1 MMNGR
6 GESDS
11 AIVAG
16 KPTNKAERSAAEPA
30 EPRAEAKGNAGQQ
43 STRRAQ
49 NRVSV
54 SQALERIRQT
64 ARQRKKEKFTAL
76 FHHVSIDHLEEAFLE
91 LKENAAPGVDGLTC
105 RDYEQHLEHN
115 LEDLHARVHRG
126 AYRALP
132 SRRVYIPKP
141 DGRQRPIAVAA
152 LETLQYG
159 LARDTELAGCLV
171 HGHEAV
177 PSSLAESGDEVI
189 GQANAP
195 GCAGRQLLA
204 RNDAVVEP
212 AVQSRRGDA
221 EHDRGLLDRRQFA
234 LGGGRPGLEA
244 RDVPVATQIADTARL
259 EAMAVYRGAPLAL
272 EDAGN
277 HGVWIM
283 DGQPADEC
291 DRVLIGAYRGRPR
304 ARQREIDL
312 VERAALPAQR
322 EVGCSLVALD
332 LYDDLLEQCS
342 QQLFPVTRRGRCRV
356 PDGGKIGPEREQT
369 VALLLGEHA
378 WTLQFATCKLGLG
391 GFECAQ
397 ALLPLSLQAASDQPV
412 VWIDGTVAA
421 LGAARFVA
429 CPLDAETPLLERG
442 LAICF
447 EPLGSGERGSE
458 LCRLEGGD
466 EGPPDRLV
474 HPNCPTLEA
483 IDRTGLD
490 QDLARAMIPRGGT
503 AAAIVR
509 VQAASAVPA
518 AGKALQQGAAFP
530 HGAAHFVRSGA
541 GVLGDAILVGLIGLP
556 IDEPRMMVRDEY
568 LPLGARQLSHALC
581 ACTRCI
587 QHRLL
592 A

>member
-1 MMNGR
+1 MGLIEEF
-6 GESDS
+6 GLPGYPLAPDS
-11 AIVAG
+11 LFPAIRDVHD
-16 KPTNKAERSAAEPA
+16 
-30 EPRAEAKGNAGQQ
+30 
-43 STRRAQ
+43 
-49 NRVSV
+49 
-54 SQALERIRQT
+54 
-64 ARQRKKEKFTAL
+64 F
-76 FHHVSIDHLEEAFLE
+76 E
-91 LKENAAPGVDGLTC
+91 L
-105 RDYEQHLEHN
+105 
-115 LEDLHARVHRG
+115 
-126 AYRALP
+126 
-132 SRRVYIPKP
+132 
-141 DGRQRPIAVAA
+141 AA
-152 LETLQYG
+152 LATLQHG
-159 LARDTELAGCLV
+159 LARDTERAGCLV

-195 GCAGRQLLA
+195 GCGGRQLLA

-259 EAMAVYRGAPLAL
+259 EAMAVYRGAPLAI

-283 DGQPADEC
+283 DGQSADEC
-291 DRVLIGAYRGRPR
+291 DRVLIGAYRGRSR

-322 EVGCSLVALD
+322 EVGCSLVALG

-378 WTLQFATCKLGLG
+378 WTLQ
-391 GFECAQ
+391 
-397 ALLPLSLQAASDQPV
+397 AASDQPV
-412 VWIDGTVAA
+412 VWIDGTVTA

-466 EGPPDRLV
+466 EGPRDGLV
-474 HPNCPTLEA
+474 DLNAANVEA
-483 IDRTGLD
+483 IDAAALD
-490 QDLARAMIPRGGT
+490 QDLAGAMIPRCGT
-503 AAAIVR
+503 APAIVR
-509 VQAASAVPA
+509 VQAASAVA
-518 AGKALQQGAAFP
+518 
-530 HGAAHFVRSGA
+530 
-541 GVLGDAILVGLIGLP
+541 
-556 IDEPRMMVRDEY
+556 
-568 LPLGARQLSHALC
+568 
-581 ACTRCI
+581 
-587 QHRLL
+587 
-592 A
+592 